1 MENNPMNYEMPS
13 RISPEIPI
21 KRSLGWW
28 AGRGVTRPAEPNP
41 WPEAVT
47 EETNVGGANLPG
59 PSGQPKNPG
68 FAVEGTGLP

>member
-1 MENNPMNYEMPS
+1 MNYEMPS

-28 AGRGVTRPAEPNP
+28 AGRGVTRPVGPNP
-41 WPEAVT
+41 RPEAVT

-59 PSGQPKNPG
+59 PLGQTG
-68 FAVEGTGLP
+68 IRGHAVEETGQGV